1 MIKLNENEIA
11 FILLVSSLIPF
22 ALWYGGGT
30 GVAHSTNPS
39 VLVFIVL
46 LIAVLLMAGKDYLYS
61 LENYEEQSSY
71 FEGASPFFLFLVR
84 FLFCCI
90 VSFAITFCLFSA
102 LIRFAPAKIVQA
114 EMGGVE
120 ISGGRPGGHVC
131 SAWIKQSGLPE
142 LAGYSFRVTFAQCRQ
157 IQTNRHVRLRVRRNF
172 AGMSVE
178 VIRTKE

>member
-22 ALWYGGGT
+22 ALWYGDG
-30 GVAHSTNPS
+30 GVAHSTNS
-39 VLVFIVL
+39 NVLVFIAL
-46 LIAVLLMAGKDYLYS
+46 LTAVLLMAGKDYLYS
-61 LENYEEQSSY
+61 VENDEEQSSY

-120 ISGGRPGGHVC
+120 ISDGRPGGHVC
-131 SAWIKQSGLPE
+131 STWIKQSELPE
-142 LAGYSFRVTFAQCRQ
+142 LAGHSFRVTFAQCRQ

>member
-22 ALWYGGGT
+22 ALWYGDG
-30 GVAHSTNPS
+30 GVAHSTNS
-39 VLVFIVL
+39 KVLVFIAL
-46 LIAVLLMAGKDYLYS
+46 LTAVVLMAGKDYLYS
-61 LENYEEQSSY
+61 VENDEEQSSY

-90 VSFAITFCLFSA
+90 VSFAIVFCLFST
-102 LIRFAPAKIVQA
+102 LIWFAPAKIVQA

-120 ISGGRPGGHVC
+120 ISSSPKSGHVC
-131 SAWIKQSGLPE
+131 STWIKQSGLPE
-142 LAGYSFRVTFAQCRQ
+142 LAGYSFRVTSAQCRQ